1 MQNLTEDDRFVI
13 ACELKSGRKQ
23 NWIAEQLD
31 CSPSTISREIKRNR
45 CPDGVYRW
53 QKANQRAK
61 DRKRYRTV
69 IGKLLT
75 GRARSVVNCLLLRNW
90 SPEQISNHLRLTG
103 SWLQVSHQT
112 IYKYVWSYPRR
123 HKLRRALRRNGRRPR
138 RQKPGYI
145 TRARKERVS
154 IHLRPEI
161 ANNRKRC
168 GDWELDLMTC
178 SRNSGY
184 LITAVD
190 RKSGYT
196 LIGRAKTRHS
206 SGVMDGIIK
215 MFRRT
220 TSKQLR
226 QTFTFDNGSEFYY
239 FKRLEQQLGVKVY
252 FADPFNSGQRGTNE
266 NTNGLIRQYFPKDRP
281 YASITNREIKRVAR
295 LLNNRPR
302 KRLEYQSPKHVFRSP
317 QKIAI
322 QI

>member
-1 MQNLTEDDRFVI
+1 MQNLTSDDRYFI

-23 NWIAEQLD
+23 NWIAEQLG
-31 CSPSTISREIKRNR
+31 CAPSTISREIKRNGG
-45 CPDGVYRW
+45 PDGVYRW

-69 IGKLLT
+69 VGKLST
-75 GRARSVVNCLLLRNW
+75 ARARREINYLLLRNW
-90 SPEQISNHLRLTG
+90 SPEQISTLLRQTN
-103 SWLQVSHQT
+103 SWLQVSYQT
-112 IYKYVWSYPRR
+112 IYKYLWSFPKR
-123 HKLRRALRRNGRRPR
+123 HKLRRAMRRRGSRPR

-145 TRARKERVS
+145 TRARRERVS
-154 IHLRPEI
+154 IHQRPAI
-161 ANNRKRC
+161 ANARKRI

-178 SRNSGY
+178 YRNSGY

-196 LIGRAKTRHS
+196 LIGRVKTRHS
-206 SGVMDGIIK
+206 SGVMGGIIK

-220 TSKQLR
+220 TSKHVR
-226 QTFTFDNGSEFYY
+226 KTFTFDNGSEFYY
-239 FKRLEQQLGVKVY
+239 FKRLEEQLGVTVY

-281 YASITNREIKRVAR
+281 YASITNRVIKRVTR
-295 LLNNRPR
+295 LLNDRPR
-302 KRLEYQSPKHVFRSP
+302 KRLEFQTPKHVFKSP
-317 QKIAI
+317 PKIAI

>member
-1 MQNLTEDDRFVI
+1 MHKLTEDERYFI
-13 ACELKSGRKQ
+13 ACHIDQGKTQK
-23 NWIAEQLD
+23 WIADQLGRN
-31 CSPSTISREIKRNR
+31 PSTISRELERNR
-45 CPDGVYRW
+45 CSDGRYRW
-53 QKANQRAK
+53 HLATRRAR
-61 DRKRYRTV
+61 DRKRFRTV

-75 GRARSVVNCLLLRNW
+75 GRARQEINYLLLLNW
-90 SPEQISNHLRLTG
+90 SPEQISNHLRLTN

-112 IYKYVWSYPRR
+112 IYKYVWSFPRF
-123 HKLRRALRRNGRRPR
+123 HKLRKALRRRGRRPR
-138 RQKPGYI
+138 RKKPGFL

-154 IHLRPEI
+154 IHLRPKI
-161 ANNRKRC
+161 AGDRQRL

-178 SRNSGY
+178 HRNSGY

-220 TSKQLR
+220 TSKHLR

-239 FKRLEQQLGVKVY
+239 FKRLEEQLGPTVY

-266 NTNGLIRQYFPKDRP
+266 NTNGLIRQYFPRDRS
-281 YASITNREIKRVAR
+281 YASITNREIKRVAQ

-302 KRLEYQSPKHVFRSP
+302 KRLEYQTPKHVFRSP